1 MNSRKR
7 NIDDRPAL
15 AHLNAMRLAGL
26 VSATLLLFATATA
39 TAAPLAVRIGVIR
52 MVHSKETLSLLDVPP
67 DNEFLAGAKLGVAD
81 DNSNGRFTGQTYAL
95 DDIELKPGGD
105 VAAAYASL
113 AAKGDKLLI
122 ADLPAVELLKL
133 SDVAKKDG
141 ALIFNAGAP
150 DDRLRQQDCRAN
162 IIHTAPSRSMMT
174 DALTQY
180 LMWKRWPRWLL
191 VHGSHKADERLA
203 QAYRNSARKF
213 GAKIVGELVYKDI
226 GGSRRSDSGS
236 VQVQRQIP
244 VLTQK
249 APAYDVLIAADESE
263 VFGGYLPYRTWDP
276 RPVAGSAGLMPTVWD
291 GEYEQWGAVQ
301 LQNRFQAMFKRTM
314 DARDYLAWMSARMI
328 GEAVTRTGQVTPE
341 GLRAY
346 LISPKFD
353 FAAFKSESVSVRS
366 WDQQVR
372 QPILLSD
379 GRSLVSV
386 SPQRGYLNPNSD
398 LDTLGVDQPESKCK
412 L

>member
-1 MNSRKR
+1 MNRR
-7 NIDDRPAL
+7 NQKGWNRLAL
-15 AHLNAMRLAGL
+15 AFASGNRLAGL
-26 VSATLLLFATATA
+26 VSISLLVSGLATAT
-39 TAAPLAVRIGVIR
+39 PLAVKIGVIR
-52 MVHSKETLSLLDVPP
+52 MAHSKETLSLLDVPA
-67 DNEFLAGAKLGVAD
+67 DNEFLAGAMLGVAD
-81 DNSNGRFTGQTYAL
+81 DNSNGRFTGQTYTL
-95 DDIELKPGGD
+95 DDIELKPGGN

-113 AAKGDKLLI
+113 AGKGDRLI
-122 ADLPAVELLKL
+122 VADLPAAQLLTL
-133 SDVAKKDG
+133 SDLAKKDG
-141 ALIFNAGAP
+141 ALIFNAGAS

-162 IIHTAPSRSMMT
+162 IIHAAPSRSMLT

-180 LMWKRWPRWLL
+180 LMWKRWTRWLL
-191 VHGSHKADERLA
+191 VRGSHKADQALA

-213 GAKIVGELVYKDI
+213 GAKIVGELLYKDT

-236 VQVQRQIP
+236 VQVQQQIP
-244 VLTQK
+244 VLTQNT
-249 APAYDVLIAADESE
+249 PTYDVMIAADESE

-328 GEAVTRTGQVTPE
+328 GEAVTRTGQTTPE